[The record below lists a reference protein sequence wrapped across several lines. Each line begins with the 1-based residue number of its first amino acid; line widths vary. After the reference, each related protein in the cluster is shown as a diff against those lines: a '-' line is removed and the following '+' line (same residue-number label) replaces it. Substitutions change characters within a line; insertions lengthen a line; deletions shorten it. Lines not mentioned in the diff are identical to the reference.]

1 MTVDIA
7 VWIVGVTIIPAILWA
22 IHSTV
27 SMNKVKKDVSTLV
40 KMHRGTNENLRENT
54 RAIRSL
60 THYFKWF
67 IAKQMEED
75 PPPPLE
81 GGATVISGD

>member
-1 MTVDIA
+1 MTTDIA
-7 VWIVGVTIIPAILWA
+7 LWVAGILLVPAILWA
-22 IHSTV
+22 IHCTV
-27 SMNKVKKDVSTLV
+27 TMNKVKKDVSSLV
-40 KMHRGTNENLRENT
+40 KMSKGTNENLKENT

-67 IAKQMEED
+67 ITETLEKD